1 MPCAGA
7 AHEFVA
13 HACTLAPHDSRRCRV
28 LRCSPR
34 RSRAGTSR
42 STRRR
47 RGARRAPCTRQHR
60 SRSRSRALR
69 GATGA
74 HPPHATRTTVW
85 GAASG
90 GGGGDDAPR
99 HDRAAAAAG
108 ASAAAAVRL
117 RARTLW
123 IRGRAMRSHDS
134 PRRRWRSVT
143 AKQRWV
149 MAQRTVRTCFVIH
162 RAGWAVAPQA
172 ASLQADGGVETLVG
186 VRTAVRMM

>member
-1 MPCAGA
+1 MNSSRTHARLRPTTRDAVESCAAVRGARAPGRVARRGAAAGLAEPRVRVSIGAGAGA
-7 AHEFVA
+7 ARCAARLARIRRTRRVRQCGERRAAVA
-13 HACTLAPHDSRRCRV
+13 AATTRRATIVQQQRRV
-28 LRCSPR
+28 RL
-34 RSRAGTSR
+34 
-42 STRRR
+42 RRR
-47 RGARRAPCTRQHR
+47 RC
-60 SRSRSRALR
+60 
-69 GATGA
+69 
-74 HPPHATRTTVW
+74 
-85 GAASG
+85 
-90 GGGGDDAPR
+90 
-99 HDRAAAAAG
+99 
-108 ASAAAAVRL
+108 AAAAVRL